1 MKRLF
6 HLHQALRCT
15 KIRAERALV
24 QRQIEQL
31 QAKMQRMSSLST
43 GAECPTCSQPL
54 GESFEMATAHITAE
68 QAKLSERLS
77 ELAVVETAKAA
88 PPESVTESQIQVQN
102 IQRAVERPQTKLQE
116 LQKCQQLEAKVKSLE
131 SEQSSYTV
139 EIRSAEENLGRA
151 KEKLAGFKFTD
162 EEYLKEKGRH
172 DAAQRLLEVARLQ
185 RVRLEGELN
194 TQRALVA
201 RTQDEIAR
209 FEERCSELEKLRR
222 EVRIVDECDRIVT
235 AFRKFVNS
243 SIRPRMAEL
252 ASEYLTDLTDG
263 RYSTVELEEDFTP
276 TVLEDGEPKR
286 IISGGE
292 EDILN
297 LCMRIS
303 LSHMLAE
310 RAGQNFSLLML
321 DEVFGSLDENRR

>member
-139 EIRSAEENLGRA
+139 EIRSAAVNSEQLRWPISYLQTEIVISLIVISID
-151 KEKLAGFKFTD
+151 LAGS
-162 EEYLKEKGRH
+162 
-172 DAAQRLLEVARLQ
+172 
-185 RVRLEGELN
+185 
-194 TQRALVA
+194 
-201 RTQDEIAR
+201 
-209 FEERCSELEKLRR
+209 CLRR
-222 EVRIVDECDRIVT
+222 
-235 AFRKFVNS
+235 
-243 SIRPRMAEL
+243 
-252 ASEYLTDLTDG
+252 
-263 RYSTVELEEDFTP
+263 
-276 TVLEDGEPKR
+276 
-286 IISGGE
+286 
-292 EDILN
+292 
-297 LCMRIS
+297 S
-303 LSHMLAE
+303 LRSYRGNA
-310 RAGQNFSLLML
+310 
-321 DEVFGSLDENRR
+321 DCW